1 MVTRIEN
8 VFQKGDIVWAKVKGF
23 SWWPGQIQYQIH
35 HHRRNSESNLKEK
48 IYRVNFIGHS
58 SHCDVP
64 ISNIIK
70 FEKKL
75 DEFSKTKKNSLIKS
89 IEKAKNL

>member
-35 HHRRNSESNLKEK
+35 HHRRNSESHLKEK
-48 IYRVNFIGHS
+48 IYYLGKVY
-58 SHCDVP
+58 
-64 ISNIIK
+64 
-70 FEKKL
+70 
-75 DEFSKTKKNSLIKS
+75 
-89 IEKAKNL
+89 